1 MLIARTDRAGSRCV
15 RRRPLLGQQARTAAP
30 LGDGPDRQHLMAA
43 EVRDVV
49 GDPLAQMGV
58 KQTFIYQRRDG
69 GAVAERS

>member
-1 MLIARTDRAGSRCV
+1 
-15 RRRPLLGQQARTAAP
+15 
-30 LGDGPDRQHLMAA
+30 MAA